1 MTDLILPVFMGLILV
16 FALLKKTD
24 CYTCFLT
31 GAEDGLRA
39 AIGIAP
45 ALTGLLAAV
54 GMMRTSG
61 FTAWLVRWLSPVAS
75 FFSIPGDL
83 LPLMLL
89 RPVSGSGSLALVADL
104 MNRFGADASIAVTAA
119 VMMGSTETTLYAISV
134 YQAAAGVK
142 QPKSTLAAALIAD
155 AVGMAVSILLC
166 R

>member
-1 MTDLILPVFMGLILV
+1 MTDYLLPVFIGIILLS
-16 FALLKKTD
+16 ALLKKTD
-24 CYTCFLT
+24 CYACFLV
-31 GAEDGLRA
+31 GAADGLRA
-39 AIGIAP
+39 AIQIAP

-54 GMMRTSG
+54 GMMRESG
-61 FTAWLVRWLSPVAS
+61 LAAFLVRCLSPVAS
-75 FFSIPGDL
+75 VFSIPGDL

-104 MNRFGADASIAVTAA
+104 MNRFGVDSGIALTAA

-155 AVGMAVSILLC
+155 AVGMGVSVLLC